1 MATRL
6 VFVDCARVKDPSVD
20 TIDSLARLQL
30 ALTRCG
36 RSLHLID
43 ASNELRALIELAG
56 LAGVLCVEVERQPEE
71 RKQPRGVEE
80 ESEFPDAS
88 A

>member
-1 MATRL
+1 MARS
-6 VFVDCARVKDPSVD
+6 VFVNCARVKDPSVD
-20 TIDSLARLQL
+20 TIDCLARLQL

-36 RSLHLID
+36 RSLYLID
-43 ASNELRALIELAG
+43 ASNELRALIEFAG
-56 LAGVLCVEVERQPEE
+56 LAGVLCVEVERQAEE

-80 ESEFPDAS
+80 EGEFPDAS